1 MKKKLFKYVGLVIF
15 AILVIVAICNI
26 YTWIVSGKQYIR
38 ISTASK
44 AYANSDFYISF
55 VAQEKQVDL
64 ETKTNIKLLDSN
76 GKKVKDVNIKY
87 ENNSAV
93 ISIPDVEAGTYTIEA
108 DVSSKLGKDK
118 IKKEIYVSKENNENI
133 VISIDKGIYKPG
145 DTISFRALVTDKEN
159 DEPISKDVNV
169 SIFDGNDNR
178 DIILVYMGNGTISP
192 NKMLKEIKDAFIG
205 SEYEVYIA
213 SLGLEKQDYDNV
225 HVDKR
230 WDFSKLLDGAALFI
244 NHGGQNSIIDG
255 LIYGVPQL
263 ICPGRVFERIYNGK
277 SVENVNVG
285 MVLGLDEFKS
295 EIIRSRSERII
306 GDISFR
312 ENSKLIGDKLK
323 SQRGIDSIL
332 DFMDGN
338 S

>member
-1 MKKKLFKYVGLVIF
+1 M
-15 AILVIVAICNI
+15 
-26 YTWIVSGKQYIR
+26 
-38 ISTASK
+38 
-44 AYANSDFYISF
+44 
-55 VAQEKQVDL
+55 
-64 ETKTNIKLLDSN
+64 
-76 GKKVKDVNIKY
+76 
-87 ENNSAV
+87 
-93 ISIPDVEAGTYTIEA
+93 
-108 DVSSKLGKDK
+108 
-118 IKKEIYVSKENNENI
+118 
-133 VISIDKGIYKPG
+133 
-145 DTISFRALVTDKEN
+145 
-159 DEPISKDVNV
+159 
-169 SIFDGNDNR
+169 
-178 DIILVYMGNGTISP
+178 
-192 NKMLKEIKDAFIG
+192 
-205 SEYEVYIA
+205 
-213 SLGLEKQDYDNV
+213 
-225 HVDKR
+225 DKR